1 MQSLTNIILTTVV
14 YLFVGYSFQ
23 IIYRTVVFFHL
34 THAISLTLGA
44 YIVYTI
50 SIMWGWSL
58 WVAVPLSVLFGV
70 LLMLAVNQWIY
81 KPLQERNLESW
92 QMMIASLGLYV
103 VLQNIVS
110 MVWGDSTLSFRTWEV
125 KVGHE
130 ILGAYIT
137 DVQIITIV
145 ASIVLLLGS
154 WLFCE
159 KTQMGRKIKAVS
171 SNPELSHIL
180 GISRDKAVI
189 WSFILGSGLAACA
202 GILIAA
208 DTDMTP
214 TMGFNWLLYAVVAM
228 IIGGKGKMY
237 HLILGALML
246 STCQH
251 LAAYFID
258 SKWMNATAY
267 IILIIFLCFR
277 PYGFSGER
285 IKKVEI

>member
-1 MQSLTNIILTTVV
+1 M
-14 YLFVGYSFQ
+14 
-23 IIYRTVVFFHL
+23 
-34 THAISLTLGA
+34 
-44 YIVYTI
+44 
-50 SIMWGWSL
+50 
-58 WVAVPLSVLFGV
+58 AVPLSVLFGV

-81 KPLQERNLESW
+81 KPLQKRNLASW

-145 ASIVLLLGS
+145 ASILLLFGS

-159 KTQMGRKIKAVS
+159 KTQTGRKIKAVS
-171 SNPELSHIL
+171 SNPELSNVL

-228 IIGGKGKMY
+228 IIGGMGKMRY
-237 HLILGALML
+237 LILGALL
-246 STCQH
+246 LASAQH
-251 LAAYFID
+251 LAAYYLD

-277 PYGFSGER
+277 PYGFSGKR
-285 IKKVEI
+285 IKKTEV